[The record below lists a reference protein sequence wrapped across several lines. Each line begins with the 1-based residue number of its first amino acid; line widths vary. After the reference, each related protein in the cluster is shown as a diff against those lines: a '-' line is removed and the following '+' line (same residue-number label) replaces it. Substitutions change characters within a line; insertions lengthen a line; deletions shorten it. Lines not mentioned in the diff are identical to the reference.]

1 VIRRR
6 EFLAAPALL
15 AQPRRPLNILLLFPD
30 QWRPDWMPSLGPVR
44 TPNLEKLAARGVRF
58 SNALTPA
65 PLCAPARACLASGKE
80 YSRCGVASNGVDYP
94 LEQTTFYTLLQ
105 RAGYH
110 TMACG
115 KVDLHKKSHI
125 WGLDGKTRTREWGF
139 SDAIDNAGKGDAIA
153 SGAESPKDPYM
164 AMLHARSLAKA
175 HVDDFRRRSKE
186 GYAATWNTPLPDD
199 AYCDN
204 WIGRNALSLLS
215 AAPKDKPWFLQVNF
229 TGPHNPMDITAR
241 MEPPV
246 RGRPMPAPQHCS
258 LYDTATHQRIRQNY
272 SAMCDNI
279 DRLCGDI
286 LARVDLD
293 NTLVVFSS
301 DHGEMLGDHNKWG
314 KTYPYQ
320 ASAGVPL
327 LIAGPGI
334 RPAKHEGPAT
344 ILDLGATFLDYAGAS
359 VPQDMDS
366 RSLRPLLEGKSK
378 THRPAARSG
387 LGSWRLAFD
396 GRWKLITGFDPAA
409 GKNAAAGSA
418 PPVLF
423 DLRNDPSEHENL
435 AASAPRELE
444 RLKQWL

>member
-164 AMLHARSLAKA
+164 AMLHARSLARA

-327 LIAGPGI
+327 LIAARRSTKAPPPSSTSAPRSSI
-334 RPAKHEGPAT
+334 TPALP
-344 ILDLGATFLDYAGAS
+344 
-359 VPQDMDS
+359 
-366 RSLRPLLEGKSK
+366 SLR
-378 THRPAARSG
+378 TWTAARSAR
-387 LGSWRLAFD
+387 SSKANP
-396 GRWKLITGFDPAA
+396 KPT
-409 GKNAAAGSA
+409 A
-418 PPVLF
+418 PP
-423 DLRNDPSEHENL
+423 RA
-435 AASAPRELE
+435 AASAPGVSPSTAAGNSSPASIPPPARTPP
-444 RLKQWL
+444 RAARPRFSSISATIRPNTKTSRPPRRANWSV